1 MHGRKGVILLLQQH
15 NPLFVNCQ
23 LIAILCRF
31 DNQPSATTMGMTA
44 SWEQDFALEFGHQG
58 AVTVLQFE
66 AERVVMEPMVD
77 MNVLAA
83 LLSA

>member
-1 MHGRKGVILLLQQH
+1 
-15 NPLFVNCQ
+15 
-23 LIAILCRF
+23 
-31 DNQPSATTMGMTA
+31 MGMSA

-58 AVTVLQFE
+58 AVPVLQFE